1 MIHLGIKD
9 IIDILL
15 VGTLL
20 YYIYT
25 LMRRSRSAN
34 LFNGLIV
41 FIVVWIL
48 VSYIFEMRLLGGILD
63 RAVNVG
69 ALALVVLF
77 QDDLRHFFSTIGS
90 QPHAGRLR
98 NFFQRLLG
106 RGTMP
111 ETETMHDEIMAVVMA
126 CVNMGRQKVGAL
138 IVFEGR
144 VRLSEEMASGETIDA
159 QIGQRLIENIFF
171 KNSPLHDGALIVS
184 GKRLKSAG
192 CILPV
197 SHDADIPKNLGL
209 RHRAALGITQKAD
222 CLAVIVSEETGAISV
237 ARQGAFDLRLT
248 PEDLERHLN
257 KFFAGE

>member
-1 MIHLGIKD
+1 MISLGIKD
-9 IIDILL
+9 VIDILL

-41 FIVVWIL
+41 FVVIWIM

-77 QDDLRHFFSTIGS
+77 QDDLRHFFSSLGS
-90 QPHAGRLR
+90 QQHAGRLR
-98 NFFQRLLG
+98 QYVQRLTG
-106 RGTMP
+106 HSSSYDDAARH
-111 ETETMHDEIMAVVMA
+111 EDIMALVMA
-126 CVNMGRQKVGAL
+126 CVSMGRQKVGAL
-138 IVFEGR
+138 IVIEGR
-144 VRLSEEMASGETIDA
+144 TRLTDEIASGEVIDA
-159 QIGQRLIENIFF
+159 QIGQRLIESIFF
-171 KNSPLHDGALIVS
+171 KNAPLHDGALIVS
-184 GKRLKSAG
+184 GRRLRAAG

-209 RHRAALGITQKAD
+209 RHRAALGISQKAD
-222 CLAVIVSEETGAISV
+222 CLALIVSEESGSISV
-237 ARQGAFDLRLT
+237 AHNGTFDLRLT
-248 PEDLERHLN
+248 PEDLERHLTN
-257 KFFAGE
+257 FFGKK

>member
-77 QDDLRHFFSTIGS
+77 QDDLRHFFSTIGA
-90 QPHAGRLR
+90 QPRASRLR
-98 NFFQRLLG
+98 RFLHRFTG
-106 RGTMP
+106 RDEVP
-111 ETETMHDEIMAVVMA
+111 ASEQMHDEIMAIVMA

-138 IVFEGR
+138 IVLEGR
-144 VRLSEEMASGETIDA
+144 ARLTDEMTSGETIDA

-184 GKRLKSAG
+184 GKRLKAAG

-197 SHDADIPKNLGL
+197 SHDDDIPKNLGL

-248 PEDLERHLN
+248 PEDLERHLT